1 MNDLGGSSVVQTQ
14 HAPLVLT
21 DATAAAAIQEH
32 RYLVVDAWAPWCGP
46 CRAMAPILDELARE
60 MAGAVTIAKLNVDE
74 NPAFPRTY
82 GVSGIPTLVVFRDH
96 EYLGSIVGLAP
107 KDALKNVLMEHA
119 PRAGIQ

>member
-1 MNDLGGSSVVQTQ
+1 MQTQ
-14 HAPLVLT
+14 RSPLVLT
-21 DATAAAAIQEH
+21 DATAPRAIKEH

-46 CRAMAPILDELARE
+46 CRAMAPILDELASE
-60 MAGAVTIAKLNVDE
+60 MAGTVTIAKLNVDE

-107 KDALKNVLMEHA
+107 KDALKNLLLEHA
-119 PRAGIQ
+119 PKAEIR